1 MRQNEFGVGIFAYS
15 GLVFFFVGWAIST
28 NDCML

>member
-15 GLVFFFVGWAIST
+15 KLVFFFVGWAIST
-28 NDCML
+28 DDRML